1 MNVRI
6 ALAGNPNCGKTT
18 LFNALTGSN
27 QFVGNW
33 PGVTVEKKEGK
44 LKKHEGVTVTDL
56 PGIYSLSPYT
66 LEEVVARNYLIG
78 ERPDVI
84 LNLIDGTNLERN
96 LYLTTQL
103 TELGIPVVI
112 AINMMDVVKKNGDV
126 IRTDELSRE
135 LGCKIV
141 EISALKG
148 TGIMEAAEAAI
159 EAAQNAKTVPMHT
172 FSGVVEHALAHIEE
186 AAVHDMPEEQQRWYA
201 IKIFERDDKVK
212 AQLSIDAATMAH
224 IEEDIKA
231 AEKELDD
238 DAESIITN
246 ERYVYIASLM
256 KACYKKKQ
264 VGKLTASDKID
275 RVVTNRWLG
284 LPIFAVIMFLVYY
297 LSMVTVGASATDWA
311 NDGLFGDGWHLFG
324 IGSKAFEEVDGEYSD
339 ALNAINGF
347 VGVDPEAD
355 DFDAAAALEAIKSF
369 KPDSE
374 DAVGTVTVEDEETLA
389 ESDMKV
395 YYAKIPDSVLNDKK
409 ADDYIAMT
417 FTEAVEYFTDKNSE
431 FEAPDPADYG
441 VWVPGVPVLIGNGL
455 EAAGAADWLSG
466 LILDGIVA
474 GVGAVLGFVPQML
487 VLFLLLA
494 FLEACGYMARIAFVL
509 DRIFRKFGLSGKS
522 FIPMLIGTG
531 CGVPGIMASRTIEN
545 ERDRRMTIMTTT
557 FIPCGAKVPFIAMIA
572 GAMFGGSALV
582 ATSAYF
588 IGMAAIII
596 SGIMLKKTRMFAG
609 DPAPFVMELP
619 AYHWPTLGNVL
630 RSMWERGWSF
640 IKKAGTIILLS
651 TIFVWFTTYF
661 GVVDGA
667 FRMLG
672 EEEIDHSIL
681 ATIGNLIAWIFI
693 PLGWGN
699 WQAAVASITG
709 LVAKENIVGTLG
721 ILYGGGDGT
730 VYQNLAAA
738 FTGITAYSFLV
749 FNLLCA
755 PCFAAIGAI
764 KREMNSAKWTWFAI
778 GYQCG
783 FAYVIALMVNQFGN
797 LFTGNIHGVGGVIG
811 LVAAVA
817 LLALIVYMLVKPY
830 KEATKL
836 TEKVS
841 VK

>member
-1 MNVRI
+1 MEKQIKI
-6 ALAGNPNCGKTT
+6 ALAGNPNSGKTT

-44 LKKHEGVTVTDL
+44 LKKHDDVAIMDL

-66 LEEVVARNYLIG
+66 LEEVVARNYLIT
-78 ERPDVI
+78 ERPDAI
-84 LNLIDGTNLERN
+84 LNIIDGTNLERN

-112 AINMMDVVKKNGDV
+112 AINMMDVVRKNGDKINV
-126 IRTDELSRE
+126 EELSRE

-148 TGIMEAAEAAI
+148 EGIMEAAEAAVQ
-159 EAAQNAKTVPMHT
+159 AAKSTKTVPMHT
-172 FSGVVEHALAHIEE
+172 FSGPVEHAIAHIEE
-186 AAVHDMPEEQQRWYA
+186 AAVHNLPEEQQRWYA
-201 IKIFERDDKVK
+201 IKIFERDDKVLD
-212 AQLSIDAATMAH
+212 QLKIDPTVMAH

-246 ERYVYIASLM
+246 ERYVYIAEII
-256 KACYKKKQ
+256 KACYKKKNAGQ
-264 VGKLTASDKID
+264 LSASDKID
-275 RVVTNRWLG
+275 RIVTNRWLG
-284 LPIFAVIMFLVYY
+284 LPIFAAVMFLVYY
-297 LSMVTVGASATDWA
+297 ISMVTVGSAATDWA

-324 IGSKAFEEVDGEYSD
+324 IGSGEYTEVADAYGEASLVVDGYEAYIEENG
-339 ALNAINGF
+339 ALA
-347 VGVDPEAD
+347 AD
-355 DFDAAAALEAIKSF
+355 
-369 KPDSE
+369 
-374 DAVGTVTVEDEETLA
+374 GTFTYDVEDEETLA
-389 ESDMKV
+389 VTTETATLADYEK
-395 YYAKIPDSVLNDKK
+395 AKATLDEIGD
-409 ADDYIAMT
+409 
-417 FTEAVEYFTDKNSE
+417 E
-431 FEAPDPADYG
+431 PDPADYG
-441 VWVPGVPVLIGNGL
+441 VWVPGVPVLVGNAL
-455 EAAGAADWLSG
+455 ESAGAADWLSG

-531 CGVPGIMASRTIEN
+531 CGIPGVMASRTIEN

-572 GAMFGGSALV
+572 GAIFGGSAWV
-582 ATSAYF
+582 STSAYF
-588 IGMAAIII
+588 IGMAAIVI
-596 SGIMLKKTRMFAG
+596 SGIMLKKTKMFSG
-609 DPAPFVMELP
+609 EPAPFVMELP

-651 TIFVWFTTYF
+651 TIFVWFTSYF
-661 GVVDGA
+661 GWVDGT
-667 FRMLG
+667 FQMLSD
-672 EEEIDHSIL
+672 EQIDCSIL
-681 ATIGNLIAWIFI
+681 AAIGGAIDWIFA

-699 WQAAVASITG
+699 WQAVVASITG

-721 ILYGGGDGT
+721 VLYGGGDGS
-730 VYQNLAAA
+730 VYDTMAAA

-764 KREMNSAKWTWFAI
+764 KREMNSRKWTWFAI
-778 GYQCG
+778 GYQCV
-783 FAYVIALMVNQFGN
+783 FAYVIALMINQFGG
-797 LFTGNIHGVGGVIG
+797 LFTGNANILGVI
-811 LVAAVA
+811 VAVL
-817 LLALIVYMLVKPY
+817 LLAGIIYMLCKPY

-836 TEKVS
+836 S

>member
-1 MNVRI
+1 MEKQIKI
-6 ALAGNPNCGKTT
+6 ALAGNPNSGKTT

-44 LKKHEGVTVTDL
+44 LKKHDDVAIMDL

-66 LEEVVARNYLIG
+66 LEEVVARNYLIT
-78 ERPDVI
+78 ERPDAI
-84 LNLIDGTNLERN
+84 LNIIDGTNLERN

-112 AINMMDVVKKNGDV
+112 AINMMDVVRKNGDKINV
-126 IRTDELSRE
+126 DELSRE

-148 TGIMEAAEAAI
+148 EGIMEAAEAAVQ
-159 EAAQNAKTVPMHT
+159 AAKSTKTVPMHT
-172 FSGVVEHALAHIEE
+172 FSGPVEHAIAHIEE
-186 AAVHDMPEEQQRWYA
+186 AAVHNLPEEQQRWYA
-201 IKIFERDDKVK
+201 IKIFERDDKVLD
-212 AQLSIDAATMAH
+212 QLKIDPTVMAH

-246 ERYVYIASLM
+246 ERYVYIAEII
-256 KACYKKKQ
+256 KACYKKKNAGQ
-264 VGKLTASDKID
+264 LSASDKID
-275 RVVTNRWLG
+275 RIVTNRWLG
-284 LPIFAVIMFLVYY
+284 LPIFAIVMFLVYY
-297 LSMVTVGASATDWA
+297 ISMVTVGSAATDWA

-324 IGSKAFEEVDGEYSD
+324 IGSGEYNEVADAYGEASLVVDGYEAYIEENG
-339 ALNAINGF
+339 ALA
-347 VGVDPEAD
+347 AD
-355 DFDAAAALEAIKSF
+355 
-369 KPDSE
+369 
-374 DAVGTVTVEDEETLA
+374 GTFTYDVEDEETLA
-389 ESDMKV
+389 VTTETATLADYEK
-395 YYAKIPDSVLNDKK
+395 AKATLDEIGD
-409 ADDYIAMT
+409 
-417 FTEAVEYFTDKNSE
+417 E
-431 FEAPDPADYG
+431 PDPADYG
-441 VWVPGVPVLIGNGL
+441 VWVPGVPVLVGNAL
-455 EAAGAADWLSG
+455 ESAGAADWLSG

-531 CGVPGIMASRTIEN
+531 CGIPGVMASRTIEN

-572 GAMFGGSALV
+572 GAIFGGSAWV
-582 ATSAYF
+582 STSAYF
-588 IGMAAIII
+588 IGMAAIVI
-596 SGIMLKKTRMFAG
+596 SGIMLKKTKMFSG
-609 DPAPFVMELP
+609 EPAPFVMELP

-651 TIFVWFTTYF
+651 TIFVWFTSYF
-661 GVVDGA
+661 GWVDGT
-667 FRMLG
+667 FQMLSD
-672 EEEIDHSIL
+672 EQIDCSIL
-681 ATIGNLIAWIFI
+681 AAIGGAIDWIFA

-699 WQAAVASITG
+699 WQAVVASITG

-721 ILYGGGDGT
+721 VLYGGGDGS
-730 VYQNLAAA
+730 VYDAMAAA

-764 KREMNSAKWTWFAI
+764 KREMNSRKWTWFAI
-778 GYQCG
+778 GYQCV
-783 FAYVIALMVNQFGN
+783 FAYVIALMINQFGG
-797 LFTGNIHGVGGVIG
+797 LFTGNANILGVI
-811 LVAAVA
+811 VSVI
-817 LLALIVYMLVKPY
+817 LLAGIIYMLCKPY

-836 TEKVS
+836 S

>member
-1 MNVRI
+1 MDKQIKI
-6 ALAGNPNCGKTT
+6 ALAGNPNSGKTT

-44 LKKHEGVTVTDL
+44 LKKHDNVVIMDL

-66 LEEVVARNYLIG
+66 LEEVVSRNYLID
-78 ERPDVI
+78 ERPDAI
-84 LNLIDGTNLERN
+84 LNIVDGTNLERN

-112 AINMMDVVKKNGDV
+112 AINMMDVVRKSGDQ
-126 IRTDELSRE
+126 INIKELSRQ
-135 LGCKIV
+135 LGCPIV

-148 TGIMEAAEAAI
+148 DGVMEAAETAIRAARG
-159 EAAQNAKTVPMHT
+159 EKTVPMHS
-172 FSGVVEHALAHIEE
+172 FSGPVEHAIAHIEE
-186 AAVHDMPEEQQRWYA
+186 AVVHNMPAEQQRWYA
-201 IKIFERDDKVK
+201 IKVFERDDKVLEK
-212 AQLSIDAATMAH
+212 LHIDEAVKAH
-224 IEEDIKA
+224 IEEDIEA

-246 ERYVYIASLM
+246 ERYVYIAGII
-256 KACYKKKQ
+256 KACYRKKNK
-264 VGKLTASDKID
+264 GALSASDKID
-275 RVVTNRWLG
+275 RIVTNRWLG
-284 LPIFAVIMFLVYY
+284 LPIFAAVMFLVYWVA
-297 LSMVTVGASATDWA
+297 MVAVGAPATDWA

-324 IGSKAFEEVDGEYSD
+324 IGSKAYSEVADEYAEASLIVDGYD
-339 ALNAINGF
+339 AYVEENGAEPT
-347 VGVDPEAD
+347 G
-355 DFDAAAALEAIKSF
+355 DFTYE
-369 KPDSE
+369 
-374 DAVGTVTVEDEETLA
+374 VEDEETLA
-389 ESDMKV
+389 ISEETASLAD
-395 YYAKIPDSVLNDKK
+395 YEDAKAALDEIGD
-409 ADDYIAMT
+409 
-417 FTEAVEYFTDKNSE
+417 E
-431 FEAPDPADYG
+431 PDPADYG
-441 VWVPGVPVLIGNGL
+441 VWVPGIPVLVGNAL

-487 VLFLLLA
+487 VLFLMLA
-494 FLEACGYMARIAFVL
+494 FLEACGYMSRIAFVL

-522 FIPMLIGTG
+522 FIPMLIGVG
-531 CGVPGIMASRTIEN
+531 CGVPGVMASRTIEN

-557 FIPCGAKVPFIAMIA
+557 FIPCGAKVPFIGMIA
-572 GAMFGGSALV
+572 GALFGGSPWV
-582 ATSAYF
+582 STSAYF
-588 IGMAAIII
+588 IGMAAIIV
-596 SGIMLKKTRMFAG
+596 SGIMLKKTKMFAG
-609 DPAPFVMELP
+609 EPAPFVMELP

-651 TIFVWFTTYF
+651 TILVWFTTYF

-672 EEEIDHSIL
+672 EEEIDSSIL
-681 ATIGNLIAWIFI
+681 AVIGGAIAWIFK

-730 VYQNLAAA
+730 VYQNIAQA
-738 FTGITAYSFLV
+738 FNGISGYSFLV

-764 KREMNSAKWTWFAI
+764 KREMNNHKWTWFAI
-778 GYQCG
+778 AYQCG
-783 FAYVIALMVNQFGN
+783 FAYIIALMINQFGG
-797 LFTGNIHGVGGVIG
+797 LFTGNVSVIG
-811 LVAAVA
+811 LIFAVA
-817 LLALIVYMLVKPY
+817 FLALGIYMLFIRKY

-836 TEKVS
+836 TTKV
-841 VK
+841 

>member
-1 MNVRI
+1 MEKQIKI

-44 LKKHEGVTVTDL
+44 LKKHDNVVVMDL

-66 LEEVVARNYLIG
+66 LEEVVARNYLVG
-78 ERPDVI
+78 ERPDAI
-84 LNLIDGTNLERN
+84 LNIIDGTNLERN

-112 AINMMDVVKKNGDV
+112 AINMMDVVRKNGDQINV
-126 IRTDELSRE
+126 AELSRE
-135 LGCKIV
+135 LGVRII

-148 TGIMEAAEAAI
+148 DGVMEAAEAAVK
-159 EAAQNAKTVPMHT
+159 AAEGTKTVPMHT
-172 FSGVVEHALAHIEE
+172 FSGPVEHAIAHIEE
-186 AAVHDMPEEQQRWYA
+186 AAVHNLPEEQQRWYA
-201 IKIFERDDKVK
+201 IKIFERDDKVLEK
-212 AQLSIDAATMAH
+212 LSIPADVMSHIDA
-224 IEEDIKA
+224 DIQA

-246 ERYVYIASLM
+246 ERYVYIAELIKS
-256 KACYKKKQ
+256 CYKKHNQ
-264 VGKLTASDKID
+264 GQLSASDKID
-275 RVVTNRWLG
+275 RIVTNRWLG
-284 LPIFAVIMFLVYY
+284 LPIFAVVMYLVYY
-297 LSMVTVGASATDWA
+297 IAMVTVGSAATDWA

-324 IGSKAFEEVDGEYSD
+324 IGTSEYTEVADNYTAASE
-339 ALNAINGF
+339 AISAYY
-347 VGVDPEAD
+347 DLDTEAD
-355 DFDAAAALEAIKSF
+355 DFDPDTTLADMKAVQ
-369 KPDSE
+369 PDSASTTIE
-374 DAVGTVTVEDEETLA
+374 VEDEETLA
-389 ESDMKV
+389 MNDMTV
-395 YYAKIPDSVLNDKK
+395 YYDAIPADADKETTVGMSYL
-409 ADDYIAMT
+409 D
-417 FTEAVEYFTDKNSE
+417 AVTYFEENGFDE
-431 FEAPDPADYG
+431 PDPADYG
-441 VWVPGVPVLIGNGL
+441 VWVPGVPVLIGNAL
-455 EAAGAADWLSG
+455 EAAGTAEWLNG

-487 VLFLLLA
+487 VLFLMLA

-531 CGVPGIMASRTIEN
+531 CGIPGIMASRTIEN

-557 FIPCGAKVPFIAMIA
+557 FIPCGAKVPFIAMVA
-572 GAMFGGSALV
+572 GAIFGGAAWV

-588 IGMAAIII
+588 VGMAAIII
-596 SGIMLKKTRMFAG
+596 SGIMLKKTKMFAG

-619 AYHWPTLGNVL
+619 AYHWPTVGNVL

-651 TIFVWFTTYF
+651 TIAVWFTTYF
-661 GVVDGA
+661 GWAEDG
-667 FRMLG
+667 FRMLS
-672 EEEIDHSIL
+672 EEEIDCSIL
-681 ATIGNLIAWIFI
+681 AHIGSLIAWIFA

-699 WQAAVASITG
+699 WKAAVASITG

-721 ILYGGGDGT
+721 ILYGGGDET
-730 VYQNLAAA
+730 VYQALGTV
-738 FTGITAYSFLV
+738 FTQISGYSFLV

-764 KREMNSAKWTWFAI
+764 KREMNNAKWTWFAI

-783 FAYVIALMVNQFGN
+783 FAYLCALMVNQFGKA
-797 LFTGNIHGVGGVIG
+797 FTGDLSVLG
-811 LVAAVA
+811 LVAALAA
-817 LLALIVYMLVKPY
+817 LAFILYMLVRPY

-836 TEKVS
+836 SAKV
-841 VK
+841 

>member
-1 MNVRI
+1 MEKQIKI

-44 LKKHEGVTVTDL
+44 LKKHDDVIIMDL

-66 LEEVVARNYLIG
+66 LEEVVARNYLIT
-78 ERPDVI
+78 ERPDAI
-84 LNLIDGTNLERN
+84 LNIIDGTNLERN

-112 AINMMDVVKKNGDV
+112 AINMMDVVRKNGDQINV
-126 IRTDELSRE
+126 AELSRE
-135 LGCKIV
+135 LGCEIV

-148 TGIMEAAEAAI
+148 DGVMQAAEAAVK
-159 EAAQNAKTVPMHT
+159 AAKSGKTIPMHT
-172 FSGVVEHALAHIEE
+172 FSGPVEHAIAHIEE
-186 AAVHDMPEEQQRWYA
+186 AAVHNMPEEQQRWYA
-201 IKIFERDDKVK
+201 IKIFERDDKVLEK
-212 AQLSIDAATMAH
+212 LTIPAETMQH
-224 IEEDIKA
+224 IESDIKA
-231 AEKELDD
+231 AEAELDD

-246 ERYVYIASLM
+246 ERYVYIAQII
-256 KACYKKKQ
+256 KGCYKKKNHGQ
-264 VGKLTASDKID
+264 LSASDKID
-275 RVVTNRWLG
+275 KIVTNRWLG
-284 LPIFAVIMFLVYY
+284 LPIFAVVMFLVYWVA
-297 LSMVTVGASATDWA
+297 MVGVGAPATDWA

-324 IGSKAFEEVDGEYSD
+324 IGTAEYTEVADNYTAAMD
-339 ALNAINGF
+339 AVSGYYEL
-347 VGVDPEAD
+347 DTEAEN
-355 DFDAAAALEAIKSF
+355 FDADAALADMKAVQ
-369 KPDSE
+369 PDADSATIE
-374 DAVGTVTVEDEETLA
+374 VEDEETLA
-389 ESDMKV
+389 QNEMTV
-395 YYAKIPDSVLNDKK
+395 YYDAIPEDTDEESTVG
-409 ADDYIAMT
+409 MT
-417 FTEAVEYFTDKNSE
+417 YVDAVSYLEENGFDE
-431 FEAPDPADYG
+431 PDPADYG
-441 VWVPGVPVLIGNGL
+441 VWVPGIPVLIGNGL
-455 EAAGAADWLSG
+455 EAAGTADWLSG

-487 VLFLLLA
+487 VLFLMLA

-531 CGVPGIMASRTIEN
+531 CGIPGVMASRTIEN

-557 FIPCGAKVPFIAMIA
+557 FIPCGAKVPFISMVA
-572 GAMFGGSALV
+572 GAIFGGAAWV

-588 IGMAAIII
+588 VGMAAIII
-596 SGIMLKKTRMFAG
+596 SGIMLKKTKMFAG

-619 AYHWPTLGNVL
+619 AYHWPTVGNVL

-661 GVVDGA
+661 GWVDGT
-667 FRMLG
+667 FQMLS
-672 EEEIDHSIL
+672 EEQIDASIL
-681 ATIGNLIAWIFI
+681 AKIGNAIAWIFA
-693 PLGWGN
+693 PLGWGT

-709 LVAKENIVGTLG
+709 LVAKENIVGTMG
-721 ILYGGGDGT
+721 ILYPDGWT
-730 VYQNLAAA
+730 EIGAA
-738 FTGITAYSFLV
+738 FTQISGYSFLV

-764 KREMNSAKWTWFAI
+764 KREMNNAKWTWFAI

-783 FAYVIALMVNQFGN
+783 FAYVVALMINQFGSA
-797 LFTGNIHGVGGVIG
+797 FTGSLNVLG
-811 LVAAVA
+811 LIAAVA
-817 LLALIVYMLVKPY
+817 ALALIVYMLFKHY

-836 TEKVS
+836 SAKV
-841 VK
+841 

>member
-1 MNVRI
+1 MDKQIKI
-6 ALAGNPNCGKTT
+6 ALAGNPNSGKTT

-44 LKKHEGVTVTDL
+44 LKKHDDVTIMDL

-78 ERPDVI
+78 ERPDAI
-84 LNLIDGTNLERN
+84 LNIIDGTNLERN

-103 TELGIPVVI
+103 TELGIPVVV
-112 AINMMDVVKKNGDV
+112 AINMMDLVKKAGDKINV
-126 IRTDELSRE
+126 AELSRQ
-135 LGCKIV
+135 LGCQVV

-148 TGIMEAAEAAI
+148 TGIQEAAEAAI
-159 EAAQNAKTVPMHT
+159 KASSGPKTVPMHT
-172 FSGVVEHALAHIEE
+172 FSGPVEHAIAHIEE
-186 AAVHDMPEEQQRWYA
+186 AAVHSMPEEQQRWYA
-201 IKIFERDDKVK
+201 IKIFERDDKVLTK
-212 AQLSIDAATMAH
+212 LSIPAETMTH
-224 IEEDIKA
+224 IETDIKA

-246 ERYVYIASLM
+246 ERYVYIAEVIKS
-256 KACYKKKQ
+256 CYKKKNK
-264 VGKLTASDKID
+264 GALSTSDKID
-275 RVVTNRWLG
+275 RIVTNRWLG
-284 LPIFAVIMFLVYY
+284 LPIFAIVMFLVYWIA
-297 LSMVTVGASATDWA
+297 MVGVGAPATNWA

-324 IGSKAFEEVDGEYSD
+324 IGTAEYTEVADAYGEASLIVDGYD
-339 ALNAINGF
+339 AYIEENGQLA
-347 VGVDPEAD
+347 AD
-355 DFDAAAALEAIKSF
+355 
-369 KPDSE
+369 
-374 DAVGTVTVEDEETLA
+374 GTFTYDVEDEETLA
-389 ESDMKV
+389 IETEIATLAD
-395 YYAKIPDSVLNDKK
+395 YEEAKATLDEIGD
-409 ADDYIAMT
+409 
-417 FTEAVEYFTDKNSE
+417 E
-431 FEAPDPADYG
+431 PDPADYG
-441 VWVPGVPVLIGNGL
+441 VWVPGIPVLIGNGL
-455 EAAGAADWLSG
+455 EAAGTSEWLSG

-487 VLFLLLA
+487 VLFLMLA

-531 CGVPGIMASRTIEN
+531 CGIPGVMASRTIEN

-557 FIPCGAKVPFIAMIA
+557 FIPCGAKVPFIGMIA
-572 GAMFGGSALV
+572 GALFGGSAWV
-582 ATSAYF
+582 STSAYF
-588 IGMAAIII
+588 IGMAAIIV
-596 SGIMLKKTRMFAG
+596 SGIILKKTKMFAG

-661 GVVDGA
+661 GWVDGQ
-667 FRMLG
+667 FQMLS
-672 EEEIDHSIL
+672 EEQIDSSIL
-681 ATIGNLIAWIFI
+681 AKIGNAIAWIFA

-699 WQAAVASITG
+699 WQATVASITG

-721 ILYGGGDGT
+721 VLYGGGEGT
-730 VYQNLAAA
+730 VYDAIGAA
-738 FTGITAYSFLV
+738 FTGISGYSFLV

-764 KREMNSAKWTWFAI
+764 KREMNNAKWTWFAI

-783 FAYVIALMVNQFGN
+783 FAYLIALMINQFG
-797 LFTGNIHGVGGVIG
+797 GWAVGAGSIIGTIVAVIVLAG
-811 LVAAVA
+811 L
-817 LLALIVYMLVKPY
+817 LYMLFRPY
-830 KEATKL
+830 KDATKL
-836 TEKVS
+836 S
-841 VK
+841 VKM

>member
-1 MNVRI
+1 MEKQIKI

-44 LKKHEGVTVTDL
+44 LKKHDDVIIMDL

-66 LEEVVARNYLIG
+66 LEEVVARNYLIT
-78 ERPDVI
+78 ERPDAI
-84 LNLIDGTNLERN
+84 LNIIDGTNLERN

-112 AINMMDVVKKNGDV
+112 AINMMDVVRKNGDQINV
-126 IRTDELSRE
+126 AELSRE
-135 LGCKIV
+135 LGCEIV

-148 TGIMEAAEAAI
+148 DGVMQAAEAAVK
-159 EAAQNAKTVPMHT
+159 AAKSGKTIPMHT
-172 FSGVVEHALAHIEE
+172 FSGPVEHAIAHIEE
-186 AAVHDMPEEQQRWYA
+186 AAVHNMPEEQQRWYA
-201 IKIFERDDKVK
+201 IKIFERDDKVLEK
-212 AQLSIDAATMAH
+212 LTIPAETMQH
-224 IEEDIKA
+224 IESDIKA
-231 AEKELDD
+231 AEAELDD

-246 ERYVYIASLM
+246 ERYVYIAQII
-256 KACYKKKQ
+256 KGCYKKKNHGQ
-264 VGKLTASDKID
+264 LSASDKID
-275 RVVTNRWLG
+275 KIVTNRWLG
-284 LPIFAVIMFLVYY
+284 LPIFAVVMFLVYWVA
-297 LSMVTVGASATDWA
+297 MVGVGAPATDWA

-324 IGSKAFEEVDGEYSD
+324 IGTAEYTEVADNYTAAMD
-339 ALNAINGF
+339 AVSGYYEL
-347 VGVDPEAD
+347 DTEAEN
-355 DFDAAAALEAIKSF
+355 FDADAALADMKAVQ
-369 KPDSE
+369 PDADSATIE
-374 DAVGTVTVEDEETLA
+374 VEDEETLA
-389 ESDMKV
+389 QNEMTV
-395 YYAKIPDSVLNDKK
+395 YYDAIPED
-409 ADDYIAMT
+409 ADEESTVGMT
-417 FTEAVEYFTDKNSE
+417 YVDAVSYLEENGFDE
-431 FEAPDPADYG
+431 PDPADYG
-441 VWVPGVPVLIGNGL
+441 VWVPGIPVLIGNGL
-455 EAAGAADWLSG
+455 EAAGTADWLSG

-487 VLFLLLA
+487 VLFLMLA

-531 CGVPGIMASRTIEN
+531 CGIPGVMASRTIEN

-557 FIPCGAKVPFIAMIA
+557 FIPCGAKVPFISMVA
-572 GAMFGGSALV
+572 GAIFGGAAWV

-588 IGMAAIII
+588 VGMAAIII
-596 SGIMLKKTRMFAG
+596 SGIMLKKTKMFAG

-619 AYHWPTLGNVL
+619 AYHWPTVGNVL

-661 GVVDGA
+661 GWVDGT
-667 FRMLG
+667 FQMLS
-672 EEEIDHSIL
+672 EEQIDASIL
-681 ATIGNLIAWIFI
+681 AKIGNAIAWIFV
-693 PLGWGN
+693 PLGWGT

-709 LVAKENIVGTLG
+709 LVAKENIVGTMG
-721 ILYGGGDGT
+721 ILYPDGWT
-730 VYQNLAAA
+730 EIGAA
-738 FTGITAYSFLV
+738 FTQISGYSFLV

-764 KREMNSAKWTWFAI
+764 KREMNNAKWTWFAI

-783 FAYVIALMVNQFGN
+783 FAYLVALMINQFGN
-797 LFTGNIHGVGGVIG
+797 AFTGSLNVLG
-811 LVAAVA
+811 LIAAIA
-817 LLALIVYMLVKPY
+817 ALALIVYMLFKPY

-836 TEKVS
+836 SAKV
-841 VK
+841 